1 MYRTLALALIVVLCA
16 CDAKANSSEERSTN
30 NGQQSREYESCAS
43 TRQCASGL
51 RCADDIC
58 RLEANSILGDY
69 HAAAGALAMA
79 AGDIED
85 AITAYGEAVNQYK
98 AANNL
103 DVPVALFCAQGH
115 ALTTKRKTP
124 EYANLAARV
133 LHRCVLGMP
142 AGSNMRSLALS
153 DLARLAEVGLDPLLL
168 AQEPGDSYMTKKAKA
183 PARDSLKVKVTSAVS
198 TKSRSHDNLVTKLG
212 SPELLQALLP
222 CWDAFAAAGGEGAMA
237 VAVTFKHRFHQG
249 VYESQDG
256 YKLSMEDGPAPA
268 GAANVAANGCA
279 RTALAPMVKE
289 FRGGSG
295 RWDGV
300 ITIALGE

>member
-1 MYRTLALALIVVLCA
+1 MSRTLALATLVLFCA
-16 CDAKANSSEERSTN
+16 CDAKANSSEQRATN
-30 NGQQSREYESCAS
+30 SGEQSREYESCAS

-51 RCADDIC
+51 RCADAVC

-69 HAAAGALAMA
+69 HAAAGALALA
-79 AGDIED
+79 AGDTEE

-103 DVPVALFCAQGH
+103 EAPVALFCAQGH
-115 ALTTKRKTP
+115 ALTVKRKTP

-142 AGSNMRSLALS
+142 AGSQTRSLALA
-153 DLARLAEVGLDPLLL
+153 DLAQLAEVGLDPLLL

-183 PARDSLKVKVTSAVS
+183 PARDTVKVKATSTVT
-198 TKSRSHDNLVTKLG
+198 TKSRSHTAFLAKLE

-222 CWDAFAAAGGEGAMA
+222 CWDAFTATTGEGTMT
-237 VAVTFKHRFHQG
+237 VAFAFKHRFYEG

-256 YKLSMEDGPAPA
+256 YKLSMEDGPAPSGPA
-268 GAANVAANGCA
+268 NLAAHQCA
-279 RTALAPMVKE
+279 LTALTPVVKE

-295 RWDGV
+295 RWDG
-300 ITIALGE
+300 TISIAVGE

>member
-1 MYRTLALALIVVLCA
+1 MSRTLALAVIVVLCA
-16 CDAKANSSEERSTN
+16 CDAKANSSEQRATN

-51 RCADDIC
+51 RCADGLC

-69 HAAAGALAMA
+69 HTAAGALALA
-79 AGDIED
+79 SGDTEA

-103 DVPVALFCAQGH
+103 EVPVALFCAQGH
-115 ALTTKRKTP
+115 ALTKKRKTP

-142 AGSNMRSLALS
+142 AGSQMRGRALRDLAL
-153 DLARLAEVGLDPLLL
+153 LAEVGLDPLLL
-168 AQEPGDSYMTKKAKA
+168 AQEPGDSYMTRKAKA

-198 TKSRSHDNLVTKLG
+198 TKSRSHGNFVTKLE

-222 CWDAFAAAGGEGAMA
+222 CWDAFTAASGEGTMTIAIA
-237 VAVTFKHRFHQG
+237 FKHRFHQG

-256 YKLSMEDGPAPA
+256 YRLAMEDGPAPS
-268 GAANVAANGCA
+268 GAANVAAHQCV
-279 RTALAPMVKE
+279 RTTLTPIVKK

-295 RWDGV
+295 RWDGI